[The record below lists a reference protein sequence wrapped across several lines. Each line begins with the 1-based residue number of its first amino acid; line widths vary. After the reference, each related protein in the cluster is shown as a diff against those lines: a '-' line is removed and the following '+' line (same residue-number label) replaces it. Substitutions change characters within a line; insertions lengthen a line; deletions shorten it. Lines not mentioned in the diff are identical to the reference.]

1 MHLMKLLITIKL
13 FNNEKDFLSQKEA
26 LVKEYKKCDEAAKE
40 VLSKLNHLYAEKI
53 MDIMRSHDVNEI
65 VLYDE
70 SMSEYFP
77 EYEENYFDF
86 DEDYGNQRYY
96 TFTRENGPM
105 EDWES
110 PVEYWICRL
119 AIISDELKMRVQVWD
134 KSSEEYG
141 EEEEEWRD
149 FSEISSIEDLKTK
162 ENLISYLEESD
173 EAFNVAEEYPELLA
187 LEEE

>member
-1 MHLMKLLITIKL
+1 
-13 FNNEKDFLSQKEA
+13 
-26 LVKEYKKCDEAAKE
+26 
-40 VLSKLNHLYAEKI
+40 
-53 MDIMRSHDVNEI
+53 
-65 VLYDE
+65 
-70 SMSEYFP
+70 
-77 EYEENYFDF
+77 
-86 DEDYGNQRYY
+86 
-96 TFTRENGPM
+96 
-105 EDWES
+105 
-110 PVEYWICRL
+110 
-119 AIISDELKMRVQVWD
+119 MRVQVWD

>member
-105 EDWES
+105 EDWKS
-110 PVEYWICRL
+110 PVEY
-119 AIISDELKMRVQVWD
+119 
-134 KSSEEYG
+134 
-141 EEEEEWRD
+141 
-149 FSEISSIEDLKTK
+149 
-162 ENLISYLEESD
+162 
-173 EAFNVAEEYPELLA
+173 
-187 LEEE
+187 